1 VSAALARHFAFAA
14 AALLP
19 ASAAVGM
26 DLKDLYF
33 GEALYYA
40 YQEHYF

>member
-1 VSAALARHFAFAA
+1 MRSSAAGGTIAFAL

-19 ASAAVGM
+19 GSPAAERGT
-26 DLKDLYF
+26 LKDLYF

-40 YQEHYF
+40 YQEH